1 MMLIFAFRT
10 KGVFVRG
17 IGYKDGYRD
26 DIGILL
32 FSENVISLLLLWKF
46 NQILL
51 LLVK

>member
-32 FSENVISLLLLWKF
+32 FSENVISLLLWKF